1 MNRLTDIKLNGDT
14 NAAVHMDYDDLSRR
28 TLLSYENGSQ
38 CAYAYEI
45 NDDLSSLAETFVG
58 SSVSFNF
65 DYNKVHQQIGLAVD
79 DSAFLWTPQL
89 SSITNYANANDLNQY
104 PAVDATGY
112 AYNNNGCLTG
122 GLLTA
127 GFDALNRMTQ
137 AVSGLVTN
145 DYVYDP
151 VNRQAQKAVNTVKT
165 GFLYDGQQLIE
176 EYDDAGDLACR
187 YIRGNRLD
195 EVFIKLAGS
204 TKTYLHHDRLGSVIA
219 LSDDSGAVLQAYSYS
234 PFGQT
239 AILAG
244 TAFGYTGQ
252 RYDSEVG
259 LYNYKARVYA
269 PAIGRFLQP
278 DPIGFDAGD
287 LNLYAYINNDSVN
300 STDSFGLAPGTGDDY
315 GANSSSISQTV
326 IGSRFDEYG
335 RPIRPITPD
344 INHSW
349 ALVMAWTRVLG
360 TSLGRHGDVLLID
373 QDNSTGEETVLA
385 GFAGKVVG
393 PIIGG
398 SLTSSDKGISSYLN
412 PNNVIQTIDTGDYSS
427 LQSTL
432 VKFNAARA
440 KLQASLP
447 WRGNYNFLGGGSS
460 YNSNTGAYTFL
471 QVMGYQPPTPMG
483 DNTPGGFSG
492 IPVWAPGYYTYP
504 GNPVPAAPIIRTP
517 PF

>member
-1 MNRLTDIKLNGDT
+1 
-14 NAAVHMDYDDLSRR
+14 
-28 TLLSYENGSQ
+28 LSYENGSQ

-89 SSITNYANANDLNQY
+89 SSVTNYANANDLNQY

-151 VNRQAQKAVNTVKT
+151 VNRQAQKAVDSVKT

-195 EVFIKLAGS
+195 EVFIKVAGS

-219 LSDDSGAVLQAYSYS
+219 LSDDSGALLQACSYS

-239 AILAG
+239 ASLAG
-244 TAFGYTGQ
+244 TAFGFTGQ
-252 RYDSEVG
+252 RFDSEVG

-278 DPIGFDAGD
+278 DPIGFDGGD
-287 LNLYAYINNDSVN
+287 LNLYSYVQNDSSNLTDPSGLDPWHNQPTMQNVPPVN
-300 STDSFGLAPGTGDDY
+300 PWIEGAYQFAQGFSDSKPFGRFNWNQPFHPAYNWGESIGEAVKTASLGLANAAATSPKMINLFGEGEATATGPFADKVKRTFQDYVPPGTPENWINGRPSTGNLMAGTASDIFVRNAPITEATAAEIARLSGPGTKVTVLGPSTEGGY
-315 GANSSSISQTV
+315 VWSGNAMNGVGNATSTVGPLNFISQYILPGVQMT
-326 IGSRFDEYG
+326 IGKWRF
-335 RPIRPITPD
+335 
-344 INHSW
+344 
-349 ALVMAWTRVLG
+349 
-360 TSLGRHGDVLLID
+360 
-373 QDNSTGEETVLA
+373 
-385 GFAGKVVG
+385 
-393 PIIGG
+393 
-398 SLTSSDKGISSYLN
+398 
-412 PNNVIQTIDTGDYSS
+412 
-427 LQSTL
+427 
-432 VKFNAARA
+432 
-440 KLQASLP
+440 
-447 WRGNYNFLGGGSS
+447 
-460 YNSNTGAYTFL
+460 
-471 QVMGYQPPTPMG
+471 
-483 DNTPGGFSG
+483 
-492 IPVWAPGYYTYP
+492 
-504 GNPVPAAPIIRTP
+504 
-517 PF
+517 